1 MSRLN
6 TRMRRWGVVLRI
18 ASRDARQ
25 SLGRTLTAVFLISLP
40 IIIAIGAITFW
51 DVTTSQRYQAAS
63 WLGHRSDVQAVT
75 LRRSSTAIEQ
85 DITADVLSKT
95 ASDGEV
101 AVTQSTL
108 TDWLPA
114 GDQLIAVD
122 TLYQLHLTTQ
132 DGTGYTV
139 DSGTQT
145 ATLDAPRVN
154 AGAKSGALAA
164 NHAVISDDVA
174 RALKAEVGDTLTLS
188 LTVAK
193 GRGTQ
198 ALTGSVVIDEIISG
212 TNRAIIGDGT
222 LEINRLAVAGRTQ
235 TAWYVTGPAP
245 VTWDHIRQINQ
256 SGFSVVSRQVL
267 ADPPDASTLPSQ
279 IAQYEVPQNTRGT
292 NPWQY
297 LLLVAGILLILTE
310 MILLISPLY
319 TVAQRSVM
327 RTAAMIVANG
337 GDQSDGRRL
346 TIAHGLIIGL
356 YSGLVSAALSA
367 CGMVGIGIWSGLG
380 IGIVPWWPLALSV
393 LLPILL
399 SLIASVSPAHTSS
412 HINTSAVIGGRVWE
426 PSRLVRRRM
435 FYPLALL
442 AGLPLL
448 GIAAWRGWVLAL
460 VVGVG
465 LLEAGLIGSIPY
477 IFTRWRAP
485 NRRASMSMRLALRD
499 AVRNGHRTFPAM
511 ASILTTVF
519 VACGLLITL
528 SSSNEAGWNTRPH
541 AGQRGQVFLSTVD
554 KTDSV
559 TRTRNLLQSAQQV
572 VDTERAVTSSAIM
585 NGMAWN
591 SGPGGPETMVEAVS
605 PIDKSTLT
613 MRDDMGTM
621 AEIDVA
627 YIVDDG
633 TYLREAGYLNE
644 DDMVRAIATLNAGG
658 VLVPDPKL
666 INGAGQADLRSL
678 DMSAIAAARAAGAS
692 DDNLP
697 DALVHRTMTFPASPL
712 TRINVMVL
720 SPQASEALGLRAV
733 PLGELLT
740 VEKPVNPVDAPTFQ
754 TMIARQVPGAS
765 AQVIA
770 PTMRSLVLPYVAA
783 LIAVVAAAATVALVV
798 ALSSSDMR
806 PDLDTLDAIGAAPSM
821 RRHVTTWQGVVL
833 ALNAIPTAVL
843 SGLVVGVLAVI
854 TFANSGIF
862 PTLTTTLRPI
872 VPWGAL
878 LGMLIGMPIL
888 CALVAI
894 ILTPRHQKRIRRIN

>member
-51 DVTTSQRYQAAS
+51 DVTTSQRYQASS

-75 LRRSSTAIEQ
+75 LHRSSTAIEQ
-85 DITADVLSKT
+85 DITADFLSKT
-95 ASDGEV
+95 ASDEEV
-101 AVTQSTL
+101 TVTQSTL
-108 TDWLPA
+108 TDWVPA

-154 AGAKSGALAA
+154 AGGKSGALAS

-193 GRGTQ
+193 DRTTQ
-198 ALTGSVVIDEIISG
+198 ALTGSVVIDEIIPG

-222 LEINRLAVAGRTQ
+222 LDINRLAVAGRTQ
-235 TAWYVTGPAP
+235 TAWFVTGPTP

-267 ADPPDASTLPSQ
+267 ADPPDASALPAQ
-279 IAQYEVPQNTRGT
+279 FAQYEVAQNSRAA

-297 LLLVAGILLILTE
+297 LLLVAG
-310 MILLISPLY
+310 ILLISPLY

-346 TIAHGLIIGL
+346 TIAHGLVIGL
-356 YSGLVSAALSA
+356 HSGLVSVALSA

-380 IGIVPWWPLALSV
+380 IGIVPWWPLALSA

-399 SLIASVSPAHTSS
+399 SLMASVSPAHTSS

-435 FYPLALL
+435 IYPMALL

-528 SSSNEAGWNTRPH
+528 SSSNEAGWNSRPH
-541 AGQRGQVFLSTVD
+541 AGQRGQVFLSAVD

-572 VDTERAVTSSAIM
+572 VDGERTVTSSAIM

-591 SGPGGPETMVEAVS
+591 SGPGGPETMVEAVN

-678 DMSAIAAARAAGAS
+678 DMSAIAAAKAAGAS
-692 DDNLP
+692 DDDLP
-697 DALVHRTMTFPASPL
+697 DALVQRTMTFPASPL

-754 TMIARQVPGAS
+754 TTIARQVPGAS

-806 PDLDTLDAIGAAPSM
+806 PDLDTLDAIGAAPAM

>member
-40 IIIAIGAITFW
+40 IIIAIAAITFW
-51 DVTTSQRYQAAS
+51 DVTTSQRYQASS

-75 LRRSSTAIEQ
+75 LHRSSTAIEQ
-85 DITADVLSKT
+85 DFTVDRLGQA
-95 ASDGEV
+95 ASNDEV
-101 AVTQSTL
+101 TVSMETL
-108 TDWLPA
+108 TSWVPA

-122 TLYQLHLTTQ
+122 TLYQLRLETA
-132 DGTGYTV
+132 DGAGFTV
-139 DSGTQT
+139 DNGTQT
-145 ATLDAPRVN
+145 AELEAPRVN
-154 AGAKSGALAA
+154 AGGKSGPLAA
-164 NHAVISDDVA
+164 GHAVISQDVA
-174 RALKAEVGDTLTLS
+174 RALSVSVGDSVNLS
-188 LTVAK
+188 LTIAK
-193 GRGTQ
+193 ERATQ
-198 ALTGSVVIDEIISG
+198 TLKGSVVIDAIIGG
-212 TNRAIIGDGT
+212 TERAIIGDGT
-222 LEINRLAVAGRTQ
+222 LPIDRLAVAGRTQ
-235 TAWYVTGPAP
+235 TAWYVIGSEP
-245 VTWDHIRQINQ
+245 VTWEKIREINA
-256 SGFSVVSRQVL
+256 SGFSVLSRQVL
-267 ADPPDASTLPSQ
+267 ANPPDASVLSSQ
-279 IAQYEVPQNTRGT
+279 IAQYQDSQNTRRT
-292 NPWQY
+292 NPGQY

-310 MILLISPLY
+310 LILLISPLY

-337 GDQSDGRRL
+337 GDRTDGRRL
-346 TIAHGLIIGL
+346 TIAHGVIIGL
-356 YSGLVSAALSA
+356 YSAVFSAAFSA
-367 CGMVGIGIWSGLG
+367 AAMVGIGMWSGLG

-393 LLPILL
+393 LLPVLL
-399 SLIASVSPAHTSS
+399 SLMASVSPAHTTS
-412 HINTSAVIGGRVWE
+412 HIDTSAVIGGRVWE

-435 FYPLALL
+435 IYPLALL

-448 GIAAWRGWVLAL
+448 GAAAWFGSVLAL
-460 VVGVG
+460 VVGIG

-477 IFTRWRAP
+477 IFTRWRVP
-485 NRRASMSMRLALRD
+485 NGRASMSMRLALRD

-528 SSSNEAGWNTRPH
+528 SSSNEAGWNSRPH

-559 TRTRNLLQSAQQV
+559 TRTRHLLQSAQQV
-572 VDTERAVTSSAIM
+572 VDAERTVTSSAIM

-591 SGPGGPETMVEAVS
+591 SGPGGPETMVEAVN

-613 MRDDMGTM
+613 MRNDMGTM

-678 DMSAIAAARAAGAS
+678 DMSAIAAAKAAGAS
-692 DDNLP
+692 DDDLP
-697 DALVHRTMTFPASPL
+697 DALVQRTMTFPASPL

-754 TMIARQVPGAS
+754 TTIARQVPGAS

-806 PDLDTLDAIGAAPSM
+806 PDLDTLDAIGAVPSM

-894 ILTPRHQKRIRRIN
+894 VLTPRHQKRIRRIN